1 MRILYINCEFICSIF
16 VLCLFKKF
24 IPPAINKTFSLRK
37 FRNPIHLTYSYS
49 CHLYWHSYPTWTLF
63 QVQEAFPE
71 YFAELIILYKFV
83 HVFFT
88 MAHVWN
94 LYVYMVKIRSFRSE
108 LLRAL
113 PFTCCGVLTRLAGT
127 TTAAVSIH
135 ESVASRSS
143 RKTEKYSMSE
153 RE

>member
-1 MRILYINCEFICSIF
+1 M
-16 VLCLFKKF
+16 
-24 IPPAINKTFSLRK
+24 
-37 FRNPIHLTYSYS
+37 
-49 CHLYWHSYPTWTLF
+49 F

-71 YFAELIILYKFV
+71 YFAELIIIYKFV

-94 LYVYMVKIRSFRSE
+94 LYVYLVKISSFRRE

-113 PFTCCGVLTRLAGT
+113 PFTCCGVLTHLAGT
-127 TTAAVSIH
+127 TTATSMH